1 MSSAEMWDHV
11 KSTLYILKLTLLL
24 KKKKRSVKQ
33 FRR

>member
-24 KKKKRSVKQ
+24 KKKKGQ
-33 FRR
+33 